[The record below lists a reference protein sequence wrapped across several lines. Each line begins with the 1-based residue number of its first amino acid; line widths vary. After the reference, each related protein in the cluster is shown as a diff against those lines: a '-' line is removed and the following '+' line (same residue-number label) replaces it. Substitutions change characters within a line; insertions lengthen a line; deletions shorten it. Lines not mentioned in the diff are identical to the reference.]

1 MFVQRFET
9 RGRRFKICITIIIT
23 NNNSNNI
30 TVLSRCVGVSCG
42 VYNIQALALTK
53 PSDPSLSDRCI
64 MHRESVI
71 GSVIIIMIM
80 AVVSIAPYL
89 TDKGEHTAVYKINN
103 NVYFKT

>member
-1 MFVQRFET
+1 M
-9 RGRRFKICITIIIT
+9 
-23 NNNSNNI
+23 
-30 TVLSRCVGVSCG
+30 SCG

-71 GSVIIIMIM
+71 GSGIIMIM

-89 TDKGEHTAVYKINN
+89 TDKGGHTALYK
-103 NVYFKT
+103 